1 MAHQYTHEL
10 QVRFRDLDTMAHVNN
25 AVYASYLEQA
35 RVGYFRE
42 VVGERLESVSTVLA
56 RYEIDFRRPITVD
69 DAVTVAVDA
78 ATLGSSSITLEYDV
92 RAADGDGADRL
103 AATASTVSV
112 LVDPETGDAQPLPE
126 AWRERIEG

>member
-78 ATLGSSSITLEYDV
+78 ATLGTSSITLEYDV

>member
-92 RAADGDGADRL
+92 RAADGDGTDRL